1 MAAPRSLPTKVFSAL
16 ASLRLAVV
24 TMLTLAVTCATATF
38 YESKHGTAAAQ
49 REFYKT
55 PFFALI
61 LITLGANIFCVMM
74 SRYPWKKHHVG
85 FVLAHIGILAL
96 LTGSLISLHYGLDS
110 NMALYEGETSNRLSL
125 IDKALVVSLPGESA
139 HGSFPVDFERDP
151 PRPGHERRFAIPGS
165 EMSLV
170 AEQYLPHVTY
180 EEVYKEATEGDPVLH
195 FLLVNPFAK
204 EDGWLDPRDPQKK
217 EMNFGPATLSFR
229 EATSAEAEKAAFS
242 PSSPRNEIRFV
253 LFRDGALRYG
263 FLKAD
268 GTASTG
274 RLTLGKAETTPWMGM
289 TVNVDHFLPRAR
301 PERKVSPAPLPDRDE
316 LMMPAVLVHL
326 EGPKGIKEPPEW
338 LLWTETKAV
347 PFEGSAA
354 TLAYRAPEVAV
365 PFKVTLLKFR
375 SDKYP
380 GSNMPATY
388 ESFVKVDDPE
398 QGSSEHH
405 ISMNHPLHYRGYIFF
420 QASYVEGQPM
430 MSIFSVARAPGLPL
444 VYLGVA
450 LIASGV
456 AWMFY
461 LKPFLAKRQGQKALE
476 ARRKRETEDAAKPA
490 AAARRPQP
498 ARPASSG
505 A

>member
-1 MAAPRSLPTKVFSAL
+1 MAAPRSLPRAVFDAL

-24 TMLTLAVTCATATF
+24 TMVTLAVTCATATF

-55 PFFALI
+55 PWFALI
-61 LITLGANIFCVMM
+61 LITLGANIFCAMM
-74 SRYPWKKHHVG
+74 SRYPWKKHHAG
-85 FVLAHIGILAL
+85 FVLAHIGILTL
-96 LTGSLISLHYGLDS
+96 LTGSLVSLHYGLDS
-110 NMALYEGETSNRLSL
+110 NMALYEGDSSSRLSL
-125 IDKALVVSLPGESA
+125 IDKALEVSLPGSGA
-139 HGSFPVDFERDP
+139 RGSFPVDFDRNP
-151 PRPGHERRFAIPGS
+151 PHPGSERRFAIPGS
-165 EMSLV
+165 NATLV
-170 AEQYLPHVTY
+170 AEAYYPHATF
-180 EEVYKEATEGDPVLH
+180 EDAYKEAPEGDPALH
-195 FLLVNPFAK
+195 FLLVNPFAR
-204 EDGWLDPRDPQKK
+204 EEGWLDPRDSQKK

-229 EATSAEAEKAAFS
+229 EARSAAEAAGAFA
-242 PSSPRNEIRFV
+242 PIGGRNEIRFV
-253 LFRDGALRYG
+253 LLPDGGLRYA

-268 GTASTG
+268 GSAPATG
-274 RLTLGKAETTPWMGM
+274 TIVLGKAETTPWMGM
-289 TVNVDHFLPRAR
+289 TVTVETFLPRAR
-301 PERKVSPAPLPDRDE
+301 PERRVSPADPPARDE
-316 LMMPAVLVHL
+316 LLIPAVRVHL
-326 EGPKGIKEPPEW
+326 ESPKERGPSEW
-338 LLWTETKAV
+338 LVWTDALAV
-347 PFEGSAA
+347 PFAGSPA
-354 TLAYRAPEVAV
+354 TLAYRAPEVGV

-388 ESFVKVDDPE
+388 ESFVRVDDPE
-398 QGSSEHH
+398 LGSSEHH

-444 VYLGVA
+444 VYIGVA

-476 ARRKRETEDAAKPA
+476 ARRKRETEDAANAPA
-490 AAARRPQP
+490 PALSRQP